1 MPQGSVMSVRMIHG
15 LSEVASGFDAF
26 ILDLWGVVHDGVE
39 AYPGARDT
47 LAAIRAAGK
56 KTLLL
61 SNAPRRADA
70 LVEQLGRMGIG
81 RDMYDQVLSSGEA
94 VHMELAR
101 RSDPFYAGLGRQLYH
116 MGPERDENVFEGLD
130 LVAVDMA
137 HADFILNTGPW
148 DFNETV
154 EDYLPKMEQALA
166 RNLPMICANPDH
178 VVMRQGRPIV
188 CAGALAAR
196 YAEMG
201 GIVSTRG
208 KPDPAIYDV
217 ALGML
222 GVERNR
228 VLAIGDA
235 LHTDIKGANG
245 ADIRSVFVTQGIHA
259 AELGIRPGAEPA
271 PDMLRTVVT
280 RHGER
285 PMAAIATLRW

>member
-1 MPQGSVMSVRMIHG
+1 
-15 LSEVASGFDAF
+15 
-26 ILDLWGVVHDGVE
+26 DGVE
-39 AYPGARDT
+39 AYAGAREAF
-47 LAAIRAAGK
+47 AAIRAAGK

-81 RDMYDQVLSSGEA
+81 RDMYDHVLSSGEA

-101 RSDPFYAGLGRQLYH
+101 RTDPFYAGLGHQLYH
-116 MGPERDENVFEGLD
+116 MGPERDRNVFEGLD
-130 LVAVDMA
+130 LVAVDME

-148 DFNETV
+148 DFTETV
-154 EDYLPKMEQALA
+154 EDYVPKMQQGLA

-178 VVMRQGRPIV
+178 LVMRQGQKVV

-201 GIVSTRG
+201 GTVSTRG

-217 ALGML
+217 ALEML

-228 VLAIGDA
+228 VLAVGDA
-235 LHTDIKGANG
+235 LHTDIKGANSAG
-245 ADIRSVFVTQGIHA
+245 IRSVFVTQGIHA
-259 AELGIRPGAEPA
+259 EELGIHPGAEPEA
-271 PDMLRTVVT
+271 DMLRTMVT

-285 PMAAIATLRW
+285 PMAAIATFRW

>member
-1 MPQGSVMSVRMIHG
+1 MPVRMIHG
-15 LSEVASGFDAF
+15 LSEVASGFDGF

-39 AYPGARDT
+39 AYAGARDT

-81 RDMYDQVLSSGEA
+81 RDMYDHVLSSGEA
-94 VHMELAR
+94 VYMELQR
-101 RSDPFYAGLGRQLYH
+101 RTDPFYAKLGHQLYH
-116 MGPERDENVFEGLD
+116 MGPERDANVFAGLD
-130 LVAVDMA
+130 LAEVDIA

-154 EDYLPKMEQALA
+154 EDYVPKMQAALA

-178 VVMRQGRPIV
+178 VVIRQGQAVV

-201 GIVSTRG
+201 GVVSTRG
-208 KPDPAIYDV
+208 KPDPAIYDN
-217 ALGML
+217 ALEML
-222 GVERNR
+222 GLDRNR
-228 VLAIGDA
+228 VLAVGDA

-245 ADIRSVFVTQGIHA
+245 AGLRSVFVTQGIHA
-259 AELGIRPGAEPA
+259 AELGIRPGDEPDA
-271 PDMLRTVVT
+271 DTLRRVVT

-285 PMAAIATLRW
+285 PMAAIATFRW

>member
-1 MPQGSVMSVRMIHG
+1 MPVRMIQG
-15 LSEVASGFDAF
+15 LSEVASGFDGF
-26 ILDLWGVVHDGVE
+26 ILDLWGVIHDGVE
-39 AYPGARDT
+39 AYAGARDT
-47 LAAIRAAGK
+47 LAALRAAGK

-81 RDMYDQVLSSGEA
+81 RDMYDEVLSSGEA

-101 RSDPFYAGLGRQLYH
+101 RTDPFYAKLGRQLYH
-116 MGPERDENVFEGLD
+116 MGPERDENVFAGLD
-130 LVAVDMA
+130 LVPVDID

-154 EDYLPKMEQALA
+154 EDYVPKMKAALA

-178 VVMRQGRPIV
+178 VVIRQGKPVV

-201 GIVSTRG
+201 GVVSMRG
-208 KPDPAIYDV
+208 KPDPAIYDN
-217 ALGML
+217 ALELL
-222 GVERNR
+222 GVDRDR
-228 VLAIGDA
+228 VLCVGDA
-235 LHTDIKGANG
+235 LHTDVKGANG
-245 ADIRSVFVTQGIHA
+245 AGLRAVFVTQGIHA
-259 AELGIRPGAEPA
+259 AELGIRPGDEPD
-271 PDMLRTVVT
+271 PDTLRRVVT

-285 PMAAIATLRW
+285 PMAAIATFRW